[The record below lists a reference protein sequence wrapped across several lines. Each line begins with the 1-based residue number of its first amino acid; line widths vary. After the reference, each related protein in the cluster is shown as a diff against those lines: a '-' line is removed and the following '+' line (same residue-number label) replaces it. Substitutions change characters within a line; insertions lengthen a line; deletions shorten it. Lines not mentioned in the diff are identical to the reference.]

1 VKDLPDSLAIFLP
14 GSANLEQSQP
24 AVSVSAIKA
33 RHLIVI
39 GVSLRGSTPFAQNN
53 RLRSRLRAAN
63 RGGRRMRIKVWAGCM
78 NISAKR
84 ITLTLPEIGLIAMTR
99 GALGVG
105 IGLLLS
111 NALEKEERRSAG
123 LALVAVG
130 VLTTVPILMRLR
142 NELK

>member
-1 VKDLPDSLAIFLP
+1 
-14 GSANLEQSQP
+14 
-24 AVSVSAIKA
+24 
-33 RHLIVI
+33 
-39 GVSLRGSTPFAQNN
+39 
-53 RLRSRLRAAN
+53 
-63 RGGRRMRIKVWAGCM
+63 M
-78 NISAKR
+78 SAKH

-111 NALEKEERRSAG
+111 NGLEREQRRSAG

-130 VLTTVPILMRLR
+130 ALTTIPILLRLR

>member
-1 VKDLPDSLAIFLP
+1 
-14 GSANLEQSQP
+14 
-24 AVSVSAIKA
+24 
-33 RHLIVI
+33 
-39 GVSLRGSTPFAQNN
+39 
-53 RLRSRLRAAN
+53 
-63 RGGRRMRIKVWAGCM
+63 M

-111 NALEKEERRSAG
+111 NALEKAERRGAG
-123 LALVAVG
+123 LALLAVG

>member
-1 VKDLPDSLAIFLP
+1 MLFNR
-14 GSANLEQSQP
+14 AN
-24 AVSVSAIKA
+24 KF
-33 RHLIVI
+33 
-39 GVSLRGSTPFAQNN
+39 T
-53 RLRSRLRAAN
+53 
-63 RGGRRMRIKVWAGCM
+63 GGRTAADIGRELKVWSGYM

-111 NALEKEERRSAG
+111 NALDKDERRSAG
-123 LALVAVG
+123 LALLAVG
-130 VLTTVPILMRLR
+130 VLTTIPILMRLR

>member
-1 VKDLPDSLAIFLP
+1 MNT
-14 GSANLEQSQP
+14 SAEH
-24 AVSVSAIKA
+24 V
-33 RHLIVI
+33 
-39 GVSLRGSTPFAQNN
+39 
-53 RLRSRLRAAN
+53 
-63 RGGRRMRIKVWAGCM
+63 
-78 NISAKR
+78 
-84 ITLTLPEIGLIAMTR
+84 TLTLPEIGLIAMTR

-111 NALEKEERRSAG
+111 NALEKDERRSTG